1 MILIIL
7 MCKIVSH
14 TWFYFPK
21 DEHNAVH
28 QQTVS
33 SLIMKHSAE
42 MKALQAKL
50 QSQRQEELTVLCQ
63 VTCVCVCVCVSV
75 FSCSGVLN
83 LETFN

>member
-1 MILIIL
+1 
-7 MCKIVSH
+7 MCKIMSH
-14 TWFYFPK
+14 AWFYFPK

-50 QSQRQEELTVLCQ
+50 QSQRQEELTLLRQ
-63 VTCVCVCVCVSV
+63 VTVCVCVCVCVCV
-75 FSCSGVLN
+75 FLFLCSGVLN
-83 LETFN
+83 LEIFI

>member
-7 MCKIVSH
+7 MCKIMSRA
-14 TWFYFPK
+14 WFYFPK

-28 QQTVS
+28 QQTVF

-50 QSQRQEELTVLCQ
+50 QSQRQEELTLLRQ
-63 VTCVCVCVCVSV
+63 VTVCVCVCVCVFEFWGFESWN
-75 FSCSGVLN
+75 F
-83 LETFN
+83 